1 MFTWVF
7 YLKKICMKQQFKL
20 QNKSNKTFI
29 QLLNDNSFIYTQDS
43 YEQNNKSFFEK
54 LVVFFLPLKYIFQV
68 HSPDS
73 VFPLFLDLI
82 TVFIILIDFFLI
94 PLSLSF
100 TEVQE
105 SPELDLYSWGVTGF
119 FCFILIQS
127 FSIAV
132 YIKGQLVYDRMVIAK
147 QYFKSY
153 FFIDLIATIPF
164 DSFINTNS
172 GSSGSTSL
180 LRIFRFFR
188 ILRTLKLLQGQKLK
202 NLMD

>member
-7 YLKKICMKQQFKL
+7 YLKKICMIQKFKL
-20 QNKSNKTFI
+20 QNKQNQTFI
-29 QLLNDNSFIYTQDS
+29 QLLNDNSFIYTQES
-43 YEQNNKSFFEK
+43 QEQNKKSFLEK
-54 LVVFFLPLKYIFQV
+54 LVVFFQPLKILFQV

-73 VFPLFLDLI
+73 VFPLFLDFI
-82 TVFIILIDFFLI
+82 TVLIILIDFFLI

-100 TEVQE
+100 TEVQA
-105 SPELDLYSWGVTGF
+105 SPELDLYSWAVTGF

-132 YIKGQLVYDRMVIAK
+132 YIKGQLVYDRFVIANL
-147 QYFKSY
+147 YFKSY
-153 FFIDLIATIPF
+153 FFIDLVATIPF
-164 DSFINTNS
+164 DSFINAES

-188 ILRTLKLLQGQKLK
+188 ILRTLKLL
-202 NLMD
+202 